1 MSDNPRAS
9 FNRRMT
15 TVVILLIVLAIYSYP
30 YLATTRTLQ
39 SRQVPFSFAADLSLY
54 LNLGQLGSSRLQP
67 AVNPYY
73 GSPMQLGLFGY
84 LTFDLAFR
92 VFGWLQ
98 NIVGHN
104 LWWTVLIWNWLWWAV
119 IFAGALWFFRLAL
132 FEKASSVLWLGI
144 GLLFFFNFGVLK
156 SLLVAWLHLPS
167 LDGFEALSLPYI
179 RVFFPQIPVALL
191 LLYLALQIRW
201 LRSSK
206 WYDWAGL
213 WALQAVALAMFPYAT
228 LVMAGSTFVVLL
240 GCFSPA
246 LPGVRLKAI
255 IPYAVACAAID
266 CMFLLHRMTRGTQDS
281 QLSFVRFRPSHLFD
295 LTGGSMILLLL
306 LGLLTLVLRPVGS
319 RETKWTIV
327 GLGSSTALLMLA
339 DVVAAPS
346 LLMSSHGGYF
356 LHCTVTLQ
364 ITYLLSGLWM
374 RLERF
379 RPWMRPA
386 FLTAIFLVT
395 VNGALLA
402 FGNYRSSLPQNR
414 EIRELAQAVGSVQI
428 DERDLIIARAD
439 TVDDLCSWVPLLSR
453 ATVLFC
459 RSAQYEL
466 SDSERRGFHRL
477 RQAFYLYFTGKDTRW
492 VDGVISD
499 PAALTAQDRLA
510 FAGEINPSDKE
521 TLLTG
526 KREIAAELIPRLAEV
541 EGRQGRARDFFSS
554 YARVLLVDHATHPN
568 FVKERLLE
576 YLSIDSEHKLG
587 DFVLLWC
594 RPKPGH
600 GELESPHGE
609 SSVQVLPIGRD
620 PGVEAEPGPRREH
633 QRG

>member
-1 MSDNPRAS
+1 
-9 FNRRMT
+9 MT

-39 SRQVPFSFAADLSLY
+39 SRQAPFAFAADLSLY
-54 LNLGQLGSSRLQP
+54 LNLGQLGSAQVQP

-73 GSPMQLGLFGY
+73 GTPMQKGLFGY

-92 VFGWLQ
+92 VFGWLE

-132 FEKASSVLWLGI
+132 PEEASSVLWLGI
-144 GLLFFFNFGVLK
+144 SLLFFFNFGVLK
-156 SLLVAWLHLPS
+156 SLLVAWLHLSS
-167 LDGFEALSLPYI
+167 LGGFEALSLPYI

-191 LLYLALQIRW
+191 LLYLALQMRV

-206 WYDWAGL
+206 WYEWAGMG
-213 WALQAVALAMFPYAT
+213 ALQAVALAMFPYAT
-228 LVMAGSTFVVLL
+228 LVMAGTTFVVLL
-240 GCFSPA
+240 GCFSSAP
-246 LPGVRLKAI
+246 PGVRLKAI
-255 IPYAVACAAID
+255 IPYGVACAAID
-266 CMFLLHRMTRGTQDS
+266 CMFLLHRMMRGTQDS

-295 LTGGSMILLLL
+295 LTGGSVILLLL

-319 RETKWTIV
+319 REAKWTIV
-327 GLGSSTALLMLA
+327 GLGSFTVLLMLA
-339 DVVAAPS
+339 DVVMAPS

-356 LHCTVTLQ
+356 LHCAVTLQ

-374 RLERF
+374 RFERF
-379 RPWMRPA
+379 RPWMRFA
-386 FLTAIFLVT
+386 CLTAIFLVT
-395 VNGALLA
+395 VNGGLLA

-414 EIRELAQAVGSVQI
+414 EISELAQAVGAVKI
-428 DERDLIIARAD
+428 DDRDLIIARAD
-439 TVDDLCSWVPLLSR
+439 SVDDLCSWVPLMSR

-521 TLLTG
+521 TLDNG

-554 YARVLLVDHATHPN
+554 YARVLVIDHATHPT
-568 FVKERLLE
+568 FVRESLLS
-576 YLSIDSEHKLG
+576 YLSIDSDQNVG
-587 DFVLLWC
+587 DFVILWC
-594 RPKPGH
+594 RPKPGL
-600 GELESPHGE
+600 GEPASPPGE
-609 SSVQVLPIGRD
+609 SSRHALPNGPD
-620 PGVEAEPGPRREH
+620 PEVERGPERLRGSRREH
-633 QRG
+633 HRG